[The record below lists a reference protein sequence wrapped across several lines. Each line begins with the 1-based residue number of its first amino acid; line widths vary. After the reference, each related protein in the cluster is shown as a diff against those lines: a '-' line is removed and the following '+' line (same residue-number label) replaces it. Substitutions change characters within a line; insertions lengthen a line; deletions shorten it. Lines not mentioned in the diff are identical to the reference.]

1 MGKNSAA
8 PGTHGR
14 VSVGADSLSASF
26 EIVQLDAAGGGG
38 GVDRISELGTT

>member
-38 GVDRISELGTT
+38 VDRISELGTT